1 MPSRSRS
8 SRTRIAVQALHRMV
22 AAHSVHRDGDF
33 PIGPLA
39 AELSDDLHWARMAIL
54 RIASASHP
62 VHTQLGVAAALIS
75 KPLGSFRLTR
85 TKHALINLIFPN

>member
-1 MPSRSRS
+1 MARCPVVREARERVSPSK
-8 SRTRIAVQALHRMV
+8 LY

-39 AELSDDLHWARMAIL
+39 AELSDGLHWARMAIL

-62 VHTQLGVAAALIS
+62 VHTQLGVAAALTS
-75 KPLGSFRLTR
+75 KPLGSFAIRPERNTL
-85 TKHALINLIFPN
+85 

>member
-1 MPSRSRS
+1 MIEWRDAQSFAKLANAYRRPSFMD
-8 SRTRIAVQALHRMV
+8 QV

-39 AELSDDLHWARMAIL
+39 AELSDGLHWARMAIL

-62 VHTQLGVAAALIS
+62 VHTQLGVAAALTS
-75 KPLGSFRLTR
+75 KPLDLRDFDPNETR
-85 TKHALINLIFPN
+85 SN